1 MVYSQIEE
9 IMKIEL
15 LVIGVAIALFWSF
28 HKYQKV
34 KQDWLF
40 MKREDFLK
48 KYNTG
53 L

>member
-1 MVYSQIEE
+1 
-9 IMKIEL
+9 MKIEL
-15 LVIGVAIALFWSF
+15 IIIGVTAFLWFSYR
-28 HKYQKV
+28 KYQKV